1 MSATDDCTERWSDV
15 LDAFDRA
22 TRLGED
28 FAPPA
33 IDGPDGLGPLPES
46 LRPRAEQLLAECAA
60 RAESVRDEMVELDAE
75 LVTLRRRTAPR
86 AAWTD
91 DAQGVT
97 PAVGHLV

>member
-1 MSATDDCTERWSDV
+1 MSVATMQRWADV

-22 TRLGED
+22 TRRGED
-28 FAPPA
+28 FVPPA

-46 LRPRAEQLLAECAA
+46 LRDRAEQLLAECAA
-60 RAESVRDEMVELDAE
+60 RAESVRGEMVELDAE

-86 AAWTD
+86 GAWTD
-91 DAQGVT
+91 DAQGTT